1 MMMCIPGATVRQTT
15 RINVPILFQLV
26 DKTLTTHIWY
36 HGMIPRKEVEDML
49 KIQGDYLVRKTT
61 VARQITYC
69 LSVKHTSDTKH
80 VPLVYDKGTWT
91 LKDVGAWR

>member
-61 VARQITYC
+61 VARQITVLFVSETHQRYE
-69 LSVKHTSDTKH
+69 LSH
-80 VPLVYDKGTWT
+80 LRVY
-91 LKDVGAWR
+91 R